1 MWKYLAYSLFFACL
15 LVAGPSGFAGLAGP
29 AVFAQDPPWN
39 RTLPPGLTELLQD
52 IHQKYGPDAVAL
64 LGRLLDT
71 ATRSGG
77 ILTSSVEV
85 QGTETQGQADET
97 FLVFHVETGL
107 IFHSDRSSQPER
119 LLSLWKKIIAQSFA
133 SFSAL
138 QFPTDGVLIS
148 LRYHHKV
155 YANQDEL
162 YDTIDEPG
170 TQGHAKFYFL
180 GTSLQAFL
188 KDEISSQ
195 ELLTQATILADGAPL
210 RLQLSASPAS

>member
-1 MWKYLAYSLFFACL
+1 MWKHLAYSLFFACL
-15 LVAGPSGFAGLAGP
+15 LVVGFASLA
-29 AVFAQDPPWN
+29 AHAQDTPWN

-52 IHQKYGPDAVAL
+52 IHKKYGPDAVAL

-85 QGTETQGQADET
+85 KGTETQGQADET
-97 FLVFHVETGL
+97 FLVFHVETGI
-107 IFHSDRSSQPER
+107 IFHSKRSSQPDR

-133 SFSAL
+133 SFHQL

-148 LRYHHKV
+148 LRYHHKL
-155 YANQDEL
+155 YANEDEL
-162 YDTIDEPG
+162 YDAIDEPG
-170 TQGHAKFYFL
+170 TEGQAKFYFL

-188 KDEISSQ
+188 KDELSPQ
-195 ELLTQATILADGAPL
+195 ELLTQATILADGSPIN
-210 RLQLSASPAS
+210 LQLPASPAS